1 MWHQRGEQL
10 NLDDGMQSK
19 LHLCICSTAE
29 VAGQEWMELR
39 YLRWILE
46 ESLHRKRT
54 TAQLYWLHSGEC
66 CVNYIAAK
74 ELTKTKDCWNIIAFF
89 FFFFPRTIF
98 SSAPLFFSPLILHSS
113 SPPDSRLRALF
124 ALDTQP
130 HFHSLF
136 LSLMLLTFIFS
147 YFDMFPSHQPFPEC
161 HRS

>member
-1 MWHQRGEQL
+1 MTGCSQSSICVSAALPKLQGRNEWSSGISGESWRKAYTGKELQHNYIGCIL
-10 NLDDGMQSK
+10 VNAVWIISQPRNLLRLK
-19 LHLCICSTAE
+19 TAE
-29 VAGQEWMELR
+29 
-39 YLRWILE
+39 I
-46 ESLHRKRT
+46 SLP
-54 TAQLYWLHSGEC
+54 
-66 CVNYIAAK
+66 
-74 ELTKTKDCWNIIAFF
+74 FF
-89 FFFFPRTIF
+89 FSFFFFPRTIF